1 MRLTNFSRLL
11 IVVAVVAAAYFGFR
25 MLAPKFQQS
34 TGDNQ
39 PATEQ
44 QEAQTP
50 TTAEEEPAPAPSEN
64 RPATRSFDYT
74 PAEPVNGKLKGV
86 VELGASGF
94 NSFVIRVDN
103 AKNWQLDKAEYGVS
117 LVYENMAT
125 EDDVRI
131 GLKQYISKML
141 DRGVSPKDIH
151 FVVSSGAAKSEAV
164 GKIKAGL
171 KSMGYVVN
179 TVTPAQEGKLA
190 LQCVLPRD
198 FEDNAFVVDIG
209 SANTKISWMEN
220 GKINSIESFGS
231 KYFQSNVNDNTVYND
246 VSRAVMKIPA
256 ANRQTCFII
265 GGIPFELAKQSRQ
278 GKERFTV
285 LAEAG
290 DYTADGDKQKAGL
303 NIYKAISDATDC
315 ETFVFD
321 WDANFTIG
329 FLLSL

>member
-11 IVVAVVAAAYFGFR
+11 IVVLVVAAAYFGFR

-34 TGDNQ
+34 AGDT
-39 PATEQ
+39 ATTTE

-50 TTAEEEPAPAPSEN
+50 TTAEEEETAPAPSNN
-64 RPATRSFDYT
+64 RPAARTFDYT
-74 PAEPVNGKLKGV
+74 PPAPVNGKLKGV

-94 NSFVIRVDN
+94 NSFVIRMDN
-103 AKNWQLDKAEYGVS
+103 AKNWSLVKAEYGVS

-141 DRGVSPKDIH
+141 DQGVSPKDIH
-151 FVVSSGAAKSEAV
+151 FVVSSGAAKAESV

-220 GKINSIESFGS
+220 GKINSVETFGS
-231 KYFQSNVNDNTVYND
+231 KYFQSEISDNTVYND
-246 VSRAVMKIPA
+246 VSRAILKIPA
-256 ANRQTCFII
+256 ANRQNCFII

-303 NIYKAISDATDC
+303 NIYKAIADASDC